1 VLAACLALALNPTT
15 PNVLL
20 IVLDDA
26 GYGDFGF
33 TGHPTIRTP
42 RLDALATQSVRNP
55 QFYVSSPA
63 CTASRYSILT
73 GRHPRR
79 SGFGTWVLGPESK
92 PHLDPQE
99 QTLPEAFRAAGY
111 RTALFGKWHL
121 GFPNAANGHTPQALP
136 LAHGFDEWFGIPYSN
151 DMRGGS
157 YPPLLW
163 IESTPGGTEPV
174 PGYRVYQRDPD
185 NRLYTSAL
193 TDRALAFMRR
203 PGAPWLAAVFHPM
216 PHVPLTPHPRWA
228 GTSRRGPYGD
238 VMEELDAEIGRLVEE
253 AERQNTIIVF
263 TSDNGPWILKGLEG
277 GSSGL
282 FTDGKGSTWEGGIR
296 VPMLMRWRGHLT
308 PGVHGTPW
316 ATVDLLPTLTQMAL
330 GRAAG
335 ATDGQAVD
343 LAGVSTGV
351 SAGQERL
358 LLFHG
363 PDNTVTAARWGRWK
377 LHLRLLSQV
386 GGKYTADEPPLLYDL
401 EVDPSESRNVAAQH
415 PDVVAQM
422 RAMVAEQ
429 SR

>member
-1 VLAACLALALNPTT
+1 MLAACLALALIPPPAT

-42 RLDALATQSVRNP
+42 HLDRLATQSVRSP

-73 GRHPRR
+73 GKNPSR
-79 SGFGTWVLGPESK
+79 SGFGTWVLMPGSQ
-92 PHLDPQE
+92 PHLNPQE
-99 QTLPEAFRAAGY
+99 QTLAEVFHQAGY
-111 RTALFGKWHL
+111 RTGLFGKWHL
-121 GFPNAANGHTPQALP
+121 GFPNAANGHTPLALP
-136 LAHGFDEWFGIPYSN
+136 RAHGFDEWFGIPYSN
-151 DMRGGS
+151 DMRGGD

-174 PGYRVYQRDPD
+174 PGYRVYQREPD
-185 NRLYTSAL
+185 NRLYTTAL
-193 TDRALAFMRR
+193 TDRALAFMQR
-203 PGAPWLAAVFHPM
+203 PGGPWLACVFHPM

-238 VMEELDAEIGRLVEE
+238 VMEELDAEIGRLVQE
-253 AERQNTIIVF
+253 AERQNTIVVF

-296 VPMLMRWRGHLT
+296 VPMLVRWPGQLA
-308 PGVHGTPW
+308 PGVYAGPW
-316 ATVDLLPTLTQMAL
+316 ASPDLLPTLTRLAL
-330 GRAAG
+330 GRA
-335 ATDGQAVD
+335 TTTEDGVAVD
-343 LAGVSTGV
+343 LAGDG
-351 SAGQERL
+351 AGDRL

-386 GGKYTADEPPLLYDL
+386 GGNYTADEPPLLYDL
-401 EVDPSESRNVAAQH
+401 EVDPCESRNVAAQH
-415 PDVVAQM
+415 PDVVAEM
-422 RAMVAEQ
+422 RAMVAAR